1 MITVNSYS
9 DFKDKKSNLKNYW
22 LFIYKKTSENSE
34 CAYNSIKKTEST
46 ENRQTVFV
54 ADVNKVKDIH
64 SKFDVKTVPSLLK
77 FENNNFKGVYK
88 GCNDTSYYS
97 SLFSNTMFSASADGS
112 VPEQKSVTVY
122 STPTC
127 SWCTRIKN
135 YFKENNIKFRDIDV
149 SKDQKAA
156 EAMVKR
162 SGKQGVP
169 QTLIGGQIIVGF
181 DKAKIDSLLGL

>member
-9 DFKDKKSNLKNYW
+9 DFKEKKSTLENYW

-34 CAYNSIKKTEST
+34 CAFKSIKKTENL
-46 ENRQTVFV
+46 ENRHTVFV

-97 SLFSNTMFSASADGS
+97 SLFSDTMFSASATGLGLK
-112 VPEQKSVTVY
+112 QKSVTVY

-127 SWCTRIKN
+127 SWCKRIKD
-135 YFKENNIKFRDIDV
+135 YFKEKNIKFRDIDV

-156 EAMVKR
+156 KAMVKR